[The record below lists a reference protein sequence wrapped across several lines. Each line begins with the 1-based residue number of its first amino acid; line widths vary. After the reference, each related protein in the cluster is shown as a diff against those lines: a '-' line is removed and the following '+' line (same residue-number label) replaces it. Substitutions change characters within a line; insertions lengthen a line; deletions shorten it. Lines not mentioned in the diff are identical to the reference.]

1 MKDSNRFWGS
11 PNPEGTH
18 SLYVADM
25 YYLTYKIFP
34 PSSWKFLVYFLF
46 AFDTE
51 SHYVSPTGL
60 ELSEIC
66 LLSAEIKAHIP
77 SLGGRDVG
85 DLRAPG
91 RPGLCCIKGEGGGG
105 ERKGD

>member
-1 MKDSNRFWGS
+1 
-11 PNPEGTH
+11 
-18 SLYVADM
+18 M

-34 PSSWKFLVYFLF
+34 PPSWKFLVYFLF

-51 SHYVSPTGL
+51 SHYVSPTGP

-77 SLGGRDVG
+77 SLGRRDMGRKISELQGALGYAVSKVRGVG
-85 DLRAPG
+85 EKEKKKG
-91 RPGLCCIKGEGGGG
+91 RGTEEL
-105 ERKGD
+105 ERWSAVESARGS